1 MTDDSNDNGGND
13 DDKLVDPKVKELI
26 DAATRAELERW
37 FGLPSFTQVEEG
49 KEKAPPEDPDVVAV
63 RERRQKAI
71 EAVDPAMVEAH
82 RRRMESPET
91 LIRFKA
97 MIEIRV
103 DPDVSLLDHQMIAKQ
118 SAIAEP
124 REVEISEQLR
134 DDLRDCT
141 PQALLRDLH
150 RPELDFDKTFEV
162 VDYGAEGR
170 LDAVAI
176 VNEVMST
183 TYKVTEA
190 PANLFREGREILRD
204 LRTTRLEP
212 WSPERLAAL
221 PNRRVTG

>member
-1 MTDDSNDNGGND
+1 MTDDF
-13 DDKLVDPKVKELI
+13 DDKKVKELI

-37 FGLPSFTQVEEG
+37 FGLPSFTQVEED
-49 KEKAPPEDPDVVAV
+49 KAKAPPEDPDVAAV

-71 EAVDPAMVEAH
+71 EAVDPAMLEAH
-82 RRRMESPET
+82 RLRMEAPET

-97 MIEIRV
+97 MIDVRV
-103 DPDVSLLDHQMIAKQ
+103 DPDVSLLDHQMIEKQ
-118 SAIAEP
+118 SANAQP
-124 REVEISEQLR
+124 RDIEISDQLR

-162 VDYGAEGR
+162 VDYGAENR
-170 LDAVAI
+170 VDVVAI

-190 PANLFREGREILRD
+190 PTNLFREGRELLRE
-204 LRTTRLEP
+204 LRTTRLER
-212 WSPERLAAL
+212 WTSERLAAL

>member
-1 MTDDSNDNGGND
+1 MTDDF
-13 DDKLVDPKVKELI
+13 DDKKVKELI

-37 FGLPSFTQVEEG
+37 FGLPSFTQVEEE
-49 KEKAPPEDPDVVAV
+49 KAKAPPEDPDVAAV

-97 MIEIRV
+97 TIDVRV
-103 DPDVSLLDHQMIAKQ
+103 DPDVSLLDHQMIDRQ
-118 SAIAEP
+118 SSIAEP
-124 REVEISEQLR
+124 REVEISEELR

-150 RPELDFDKTFEV
+150 RPEFDFDKTFEV
-162 VDYGAEGR
+162 IDYGAEGR

-183 TYKVTEA
+183 TYKVTDA
-190 PANLFREGREILRD
+190 PTNLFREGREILRE

-212 WSPERLAAL
+212 WTPERLSAL